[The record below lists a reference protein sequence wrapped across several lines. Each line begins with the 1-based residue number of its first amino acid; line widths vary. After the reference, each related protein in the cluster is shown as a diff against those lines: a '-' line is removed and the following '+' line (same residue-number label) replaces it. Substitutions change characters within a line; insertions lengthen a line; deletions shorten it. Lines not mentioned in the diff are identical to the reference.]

1 MRSWSRVG
9 YSSGKSKN
17 FLDDEPV
24 MHCGSHVVS
33 GNFEPGNAGQV
44 TADGDPEADP
54 MAGYGGKWSVF

>member
-17 FLDDEPV
+17 FFDDEPV

-33 GNFEPGNAGQV
+33 GNSVAEECRPGHR
-44 TADGDPEADP
+44 
-54 MAGYGGKWSVF
+54 